1 MKRTGLFYTL
11 LLLAACARAPGDDL
25 PAGPAPPPATLITAV
40 TESMTLDGKLR
51 FLEQELDRVL
61 RAGEIDDR
69 ARIRV
74 YLAEA
79 ITDRL
84 LDNPPPYTWLAQ
96 GYDLEAKVRQLQA
109 LADRVVAE
117 VRREEPNDE
126 IFADLTMLRR
136 RVGDLRRDLSVPGR
150 DAPPPLDSLLAGVI
164 VDSIRTRVG
173 EGRSGE

>member
-1 MKRTGLFYTL
+1 MMRTCLFATL
-11 LLLAACARAPGDDL
+11 LLFAACARAPGDDIVS
-25 PAGPAPPPATLITAV
+25 GPAPPPAALITAV
-40 TESMTLDGKLR
+40 TEPMTLDGKLR
-51 FLEQELDRVL
+51 FLEQELDRLLTLGVS
-61 RAGEIDDR
+61 DDR

-84 LDNPPPYTWLAQ
+84 LDAPPPFAWLAQ

-117 VRREEPNDE
+117 VRRDSPQEE
-126 IFADLTMLRR
+126 IIADLTMLRR
-136 RVGDLRRDLSVPGR
+136 RVAELRRDLTVQGR
-150 DAPPPLDSLLAGVI
+150 DAPPSLDSLLASVSL
-164 VDSIRTRVG
+164 DSIRAVVG